1 MPLIWTLQK
10 QDFPCWLPCIESN
23 NISCGITV
31 LKQNLPYITVP
42 SETDFQRAVT
52 KLQIIGSC
60 AILLF
65 SVLPSRLHV
74 LRIMLDVFCVSRSHF
89 FSFLQTWPIFQA
101 HRPSIPS
108 VWIKNRSV
116 LKCYPNLDL
125 LEISSAL
132 SETVHFLQFW
142 HTLHRSAL
150 QVPSISR
157 FKRQDL
163 RTFPSHHQEPWT
175 VYVSSRRQ
183 ASVY

>member
-52 KLQIIGSC
+52 KLQIIGSR

-74 LRIMLDVFCVSRSHF
+74 LRIMLDVFCVSLSHF
-89 FSFLQTWPIFQA
+89 FLFLQTWPIFHA
-101 HRPSIPS
+101 HRPSIPL

-116 LKCYPNLDL
+116 LKCYPNPDL

-132 SETVHFLQFW
+132 SETGFQK
-142 HTLHRSAL
+142 
-150 QVPSISR
+150 VPSIGR
-157 FKRQDL
+157 FERQDR

-175 VYVSSRRQ
+175 VYVCSRRQ